1 MFFPLIHFWS
11 KAVDDVMVKSFPFPL
26 YVETIVHSGFGFRVV
41 ETSIHIDLFIE
52 VKRIFLLALTSL
64 LLFSQIHL
72 LCHKNDTA
80 HILHMQM
87 DG

>member
-1 MFFPLIHFWS
+1 
-11 KAVDDVMVKSFPFPL
+11 MVKSFPFPR
-26 YVETIVHSGFGFRVV
+26 YVETIVHSGFEFRV
-41 ETSIHIDLFIE
+41 ETPIHIDLFIE

>member
-1 MFFPLIHFWS
+1 MPALPHFSTMNEQW
-11 KAVDDVMVKSFPFPL
+11 FR
-26 YVETIVHSGFGFRVV
+26 YVETIVHSGFGFRV
-41 ETSIHIDLFIE
+41 ETPIHIDLFIE

>member
-1 MFFPLIHFWS
+1 MFLPLIHFWS
-11 KAVDDVMVKSFPFPL
+11 KAVDDVMVKSFPFPR
-26 YVETIVHSGFGFRVV
+26 YVETIVHSGFEFRV
-41 ETSIHIDLFIE
+41 ETPIHIDLFIE
-52 VKRIFLLALTSL
+52 VKRIFLRALTSL